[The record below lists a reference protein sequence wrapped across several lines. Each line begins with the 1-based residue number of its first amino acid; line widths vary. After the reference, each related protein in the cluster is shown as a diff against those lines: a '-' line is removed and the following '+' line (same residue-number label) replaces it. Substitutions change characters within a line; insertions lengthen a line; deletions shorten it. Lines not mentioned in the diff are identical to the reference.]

1 VTSLVAGLRPRAS
14 RPAAV
19 LVALVVVV
27 TALAVA
33 TGVLFA
39 KWQSARAAG
48 SARTA
53 AVAAAKQ
60 KVPALLSYAYQTFAT
75 DLARAEADTTP
86 QFRATYGKLMTGHVE
101 PTAMQDHVV
110 TQASVSASSVVDS
123 GPGTVT
129 LLMFLS
135 QQTKTDAKQESVL
148 NDTAVQVTMSDVNG
162 TWLVSGLTPKS

>member
-1 VTSLVAGLRPRAS
+1 
-14 RPAAV
+14 V

-27 TALAVA
+27 IALAVA
-33 TGVLFA
+33 TAVLFA
-39 KWQSARAAG
+39 RWQSARAAD

-60 KVPALLSYAYQTFAT
+60 KVPELLSYGYQTFSV
-75 DLARAEADTTP
+75 DLARAEADTTG
-86 QFRATYGKLMTGHVE
+86 QFRATYGKLMTGQVE
-101 PTAMQDHVV
+101 PTAMQNHVV

-123 GPGTVT
+123 GSSSVT

-162 TWLVSGLTPKS
+162 TWLVSNLTPKS